1 MGLRRNARLR
11 ARLPGRALR
20 GGPDRGLRARRGGA
34 PCRAA
39 RPPDRAHPAAG
50 HPEAGAPEGLMGDE
64 SRQELAEPVE
74 ELRRPRD
81 EGGGADMEELAAE
94 AIEDEAGDFEQRG
107 AALLRDRRRIA
118 GLVVAVVL
126 LVVAI
131 YVVLPKVVG
140 LNDVLGGRAD
150 ATWYWVVIAAAFNAL
165 SFGAYSVLFR
175 GVLGGRD
182 DDLVHE
188 RLDLRTSFPITMAG
202 FVATPLFSAG
212 GAGGIALTYWA
223 LRKAGMSRRRAACR
237 MVAFLVLLYSV
248 YLLALLIFGVLLRTG
263 VLSGDNP
270 AGGTI
275 VPAAIGGVALLILVA
290 VSFVPEDVQRGI
302 RKLEKRGTRISRL
315 ASGLAK
321 ATATLA
327 SGVRTA
333 AVHVRHPRRSALTL
347 AGALGWWAGNIG
359 ILWGSFHAFG
369 VNVPFGVIVM
379 GFFVGMVANLAPS
392 PAAGVGTVDAGLIGA
407 FVLFG
412 IDADTVFPAIL
423 TFRLV
428 GFWLPI
434 PVGVWSFVKLR
445 RTVRRWEA
453 ETPPATIQSKVT
465 AEAT

>member
-1 MGLRRNARLR
+1 MA
-11 ARLPGRALR
+11 
-20 GGPDRGLRARRGGA
+20 
-34 PCRAA
+34 
-39 RPPDRAHPAAG
+39 
-50 HPEAGAPEGLMGDE
+50 DE
-64 SRQELAEPVE
+64 SRQELVEPGE
-74 ELRRPRD
+74 QLRAPRD
-81 EGGGADMEELAAE
+81 EGGGADYEELAAE
-94 AIEDEAGDFEQRG
+94 ALEVEGEDFEERG
-107 AALLRDRRRIA
+107 AALLRDKRRIV
-118 GLVVAVVL
+118 GLVLAVVL

-140 LNDVLGGRAD
+140 LDDVVGRLSD
-150 ATWYWVVIAAAFNAL
+150 VTWYWVVIAAAFNAL

-182 DDLVHE
+182 EDLVHE
-188 RLDLRTSFPITMAG
+188 RLDLTTSFHITMAG
-202 FVATPLFSAG
+202 FVATTLFSAG

-223 LRKAGMSRRRAACR
+223 LRKAGMSRRRTACR

-263 VLSGDNP
+263 VLHGDNP

-275 VPAAIGGVALLILVA
+275 VPAAVAGVALLVLVA
-290 VSFVPEDVQRGI
+290 VSFVPEDLQRGI
-302 RKLEKRGTRISRL
+302 RKLESRGTRVSRIGS
-315 ASGLAK
+315 ALAK

-359 ILWGSFHAFG
+359 ILWASFHAFG
-369 VNVPFGVIVM
+369 VSVSFGVVVM

-434 PVGVWSFVKLR
+434 PVGVWSFFKLR
-445 RTVRRWEA
+445 ARIRQWEA
-453 ETPPATIQSKVT
+453 ETPPATIKSKVT

>member
-1 MGLRRNARLR
+1 
-11 ARLPGRALR
+11 
-20 GGPDRGLRARRGGA
+20 
-34 PCRAA
+34 
-39 RPPDRAHPAAG
+39 
-50 HPEAGAPEGLMGDE
+50 MGDE
-64 SRQELAEPVE
+64 SRQEVA
-74 ELRRPRD
+74 ELRAPRD
-81 EGGGADMEELAAE
+81 EGGGADLEELAAE
-94 AIEDEAGDFEQRG
+94 AIEDEAGDFEERG

-118 GLVVAVVL
+118 GLALAVVL

-131 YVVLPKVVG
+131 YVILPKVVG
-140 LNDVLGGRAD
+140 LNDVVGRLSD
-150 ATWYWVVIAAAFNAL
+150 ATWYWVVIGAAFNAL

-175 GVLGGRD
+175 GVLAGRD
-182 DDLVHE
+182 DDLVHQ
-188 RLDLRTSFPITMAG
+188 RLDLRTSFHITMAG
-202 FVATPLFSAG
+202 FVATTLFSAG

-263 VLSGDNP
+263 VLHGDNP
-270 AGGTI
+270 VGGTI
-275 VPAAIGGVALLILVA
+275 IPAAVAGVGLLFLVA
-290 VSFVPEDVQRGI
+290 ASFIPEDLQRGI
-302 RKLEKRGTRISRL
+302 RKLESRGTRIAKL
-315 ASGLAK
+315 ASALAK
-321 ATATLA
+321 TSGTLA

-347 AGALGWWAGNIG
+347 AGAVGWWAGNIG
-359 ILWGSFHAFG
+359 ILWASFHAFG
-369 VNVPFGVIVM
+369 VNVAFGVIVM

-407 FVLFG
+407 FVLLG

-434 PVGVWSFVKLR
+434 PVGIWSYVQLR
-445 RTVRRWEA
+445 RTIRRWEA
-453 ETPPATIQSKVT
+453 ETQPATIKSKVT

>member
-1 MGLRRNARLR
+1 
-11 ARLPGRALR
+11 
-20 GGPDRGLRARRGGA
+20 
-34 PCRAA
+34 
-39 RPPDRAHPAAG
+39 
-50 HPEAGAPEGLMGDE
+50 MGDE
-64 SRQELAEPVE
+64 SRQELVEPEE
-74 ELRRPRD
+74 ELRPPRD
-81 EGGGADMEELAAE
+81 EGAAADYDELAAE
-94 AIEDEAGDFEQRG
+94 AIEDEAEDFEERG
-107 AALLRDRRRIA
+107 KELLRDRRRIA
-118 GLVVAVVL
+118 GLVAAVVL

-131 YVVLPKVVG
+131 YVILPKVVG
-140 LNDVLGGRAD
+140 LNDVFGRLSD

-165 SFGAYSVLFR
+165 SFGAYTVLFR
-175 GVLGGRD
+175 GVLGGRE
-182 DDLVHE
+182 DDLVHR
-188 RLDLRTSFPITMAG
+188 RLDLRASYQITMAG
-202 FVATPLFSAG
+202 FVATTIFSAG

-275 VPAAIGGVALLILVA
+275 VPAAIGGVALLVLVA
-290 VSFVPEDVQRGI
+290 VSFVPEDLQRSI
-302 RKLEKRGTRISRL
+302 RKLETRGTRVAKLGS
-315 ASGLAK
+315 SLAK

-347 AGALGWWAGNIG
+347 LGAIGWWAGNIG

-445 RTVRRWEA
+445 RIVRRWEA

>member
-1 MGLRRNARLR
+1 MA
-11 ARLPGRALR
+11 
-20 GGPDRGLRARRGGA
+20 
-34 PCRAA
+34 
-39 RPPDRAHPAAG
+39 
-50 HPEAGAPEGLMGDE
+50 DE
-64 SRQELAEPVE
+64 FRQELAEPDE
-74 ELRRPRD
+74 EMRAPRD
-81 EGGGADMEELAAE
+81 EGGGADLEELAAE
-94 AIEDEAGDFEQRG
+94 ALEEEAEDFERRG
-107 AALLRDRRRIA
+107 AALLRDRRRLFA
-118 GLVVAVVL
+118 LALAVVL

-131 YVVLPKVVG
+131 YVILPKVIGVK
-140 LNDVLGGRAD
+140 DVLGRLSD
-150 ATWYWVVIAAAFNAL
+150 ATWYWVVIAVAFNAL

-182 DDLVHE
+182 DDLVHR
-188 RLDLRTSFPITMAG
+188 RLDLKTSFHITMAG
-202 FVATPLFSAG
+202 FVATTLFSAG

-248 YLLALLIFGVLLRTG
+248 YLLALVVFGVLLRSG
-263 VLSGDNP
+263 VLHGDNP
-270 AGGTI
+270 VGGTI
-275 VPAAIGGVALLILVA
+275 IPAAVAGVALLILVA
-290 VSFVPEDVQRGI
+290 ASFIPEDLQRGI
-302 RKLEKRGTRISRL
+302 RKLESRGTRLARL
-315 ASGLAK
+315 ASALAK
-321 ATATLA
+321 ASDTLA

-333 AVHVRHPRRSALTL
+333 AVHVTHPRRSALTL
-347 AGALGWWAGNIG
+347 AGAVGWWAGNIG
-359 ILWGSFHAFG
+359 ILWASFHAFG

-434 PVGVWSFVKLR
+434 PVGVWSYLKLR
-445 RTVRRWEA
+445 RTIRKWES
-453 ETPPATIQSKVT
+453 ETKPATIKSKVT

>member
-1 MGLRRNARLR
+1 
-11 ARLPGRALR
+11 
-20 GGPDRGLRARRGGA
+20 
-34 PCRAA
+34 
-39 RPPDRAHPAAG
+39 
-50 HPEAGAPEGLMGDE
+50 MGDD
-64 SRQELAEPVE
+64 SRQELAERE
-74 ELRRPRD
+74 QELRTRRDDDDAPAPRD
-81 EGGGADMEELAAE
+81 EGGAADLEEIAAE
-94 AIEDEAGDFEQRG
+94 ALEDETEDFEERG

-118 GLVVAVVL
+118 GLVAAVVL

-131 YVVLPKVVG
+131 YVILPKVVG
-140 LNDVLGGRAD
+140 LNDVIGRLSD
-150 ATWYWVVIAAAFNAL
+150 ATWYWVVIAIAFNAL

-182 DDLVHE
+182 EDLVHE
-188 RLDLRTSFPITMAG
+188 RLDLRTSFHITMAG
-202 FVATPLFSAG
+202 FVATTLFSAG

-237 MVAFLVLLYSV
+237 MVAFLVVLYSV

-263 VLSGDNP
+263 VLHGDNP

-275 VPAAIGGVALLILVA
+275 VPAAVAGVALLILVA
-290 VSFVPEDVQRGI
+290 VSFVPEDLQRGI
-302 RKLEKRGTRISRL
+302 RKLESRGTRVARI
-315 ASGLAK
+315 ASALAK
-321 ATATLA
+321 MTATLA

-359 ILWGSFHAFG
+359 VLWGSFHAFG

-434 PVGVWSFVKLR
+434 PVGVWSFVRLR
-445 RTVRRWEA
+445 RIVRRWEA